1 MRFSALAVIVALLIP
16 ASGWSVDPCVVYG
29 KVYRVGGAINLELNS
44 TCGIHVDRTRSLLVL
59 TSHYRTVEI
68 QVPRDSGVY
77 PFLYEW
83 GQNTATF
90 GEEEVDISF
99 GPAGES

>member
-1 MRFSALAVIVALLIP
+1 MRLAVLVFIAALLVP
-16 ASGWSVDPCVVYG
+16 SRGWSLDNCVVYG
-29 KVYRVGGAINLELNS
+29 KVYRTGGAINLELNS
-44 TCGIHVDRTRSLLVL
+44 TCGIRVDRTRSFLVL

-68 QVPRDSGVY
+68 QVPRESGVY